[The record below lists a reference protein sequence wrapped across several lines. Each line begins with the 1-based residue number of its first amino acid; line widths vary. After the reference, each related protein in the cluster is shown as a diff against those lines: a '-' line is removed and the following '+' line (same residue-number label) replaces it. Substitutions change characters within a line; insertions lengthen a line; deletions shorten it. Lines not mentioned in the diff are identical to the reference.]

1 MNHREVKISGFGGQG
16 IIFAGYIIGKAAAIY
31 DHRYA
36 TMVQSYGPEARGG
49 ACGAQVIIADTPI
62 HYPYAIEPELLIA
75 MSQEAY
81 TKFVRELK
89 PGGVLLIDEDLVTT
103 DSVRDDVQA
112 YRVPATKIA
121 EGLGHRI
128 VANVVMLG
136 FLAAVAQIVSA
147 DAVKE
152 ALVSSLPAGSTEL
165 NQKAFKAGYEWGQRV
180 EEYRWEVR

>member
-16 IIFAGYIIGKAAAIY
+16 IVFVGYLVGKAAAIY

-49 ACGAQVIIADTPI
+49 ACSAQVIIADAPI
-62 HYPYAIEPELLIA
+62 HYPYVAEPELLIA

-89 PGGVLLIDEDLVTT
+89 PGGILLVDEDLVTT
-103 DSVRDDVQA
+103 DSLKDDIQV

-136 FLAAVAQIVSA
+136 FLSAVAQIISA
-147 DAVKE
+147 EAVKE
-152 ALVSSLPAGSTEL
+152 ALASSLPAGSSEL
-165 NQKAFKAGYEWGQRV
+165 NQKAFEAGYEWGRRRND
-180 EEYRWEVR
+180 EC